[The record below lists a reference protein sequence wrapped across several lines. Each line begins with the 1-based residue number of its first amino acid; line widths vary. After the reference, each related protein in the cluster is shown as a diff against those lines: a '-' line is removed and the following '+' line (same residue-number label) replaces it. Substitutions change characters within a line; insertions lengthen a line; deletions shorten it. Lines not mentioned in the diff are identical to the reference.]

1 MTVYTVTG
9 NEEKYVKKW
18 SNSEDCGNNSSKNG
32 ESHTFLRSSQVV
44 FKIYFSKFFLVLCTR
59 MNGKKGTIEKKIY
72 IQSQII

>member
-32 ESHTFLRSSQVV
+32 ESHMFVKILESSLL
-44 FKIYFSKFFLVLCTR
+44 KF
-59 MNGKKGTIEKKIY
+59 I
-72 IQSQII
+72 S